1 MGSEKRK
8 VERLE
13 GRFEVAVREKL
24 ATWVTLTEDVSER
37 GCRIELKR
45 PLTPGALIQVL
56 FDMGPGEEPL
66 VAHAQ
71 VVWARRSPPHSAGIA
86 FLTVPRQPKDTAAR
100 AGDWIDRLLGAR
112 VRRIAGMTDAAAS
125 VAASPPVPA
134 LTPPPALTPAPTLT
148 PPPEPGSPA
157 VVARVRSVS
166 IIVPPAG

>member
-24 ATWVTLTEDVSER
+24 ATWVTQTEDVSER

-56 FDMGPGEEPL
+56 FDMGPGVEPL

-71 VVWARRSPPHSAGIA
+71 VVWARRTPPHSAGIA
-86 FLTVPRQPKDTAAR
+86 FLTVPRQPKDTGAK
-100 AGDWIDRLLGAR
+100 AGEWIDRLLGAR
-112 VRRIAGMTDAAAS
+112 VRRIAGSSEAAA
-125 VAASPPVPA
+125 AAPTPAPA
-134 LTPPPALTPAPTLT
+134 LTPPPALTPAP
-148 PPPEPGSPA
+148 EPGRPA
-157 VVARVRSVS
+157 VVARLRPAAV
-166 IIVPPAG
+166 IVPPAR